1 MAQDITL
8 KLTNIDGES
17 KKSDTEIDV
26 YDFKFGVSQS
36 ASSSEGQGGGSA
48 KSDCRDLVVTKLID
62 KATPIIFLYSA
73 LGTPITQAVM
83 TVRKAGGQALDY
95 LVITLTDVIVTN
107 VSTGGKS
114 DDERIREEISLSYA
128 TISIQYKVQNADGTG
143 GAVTHKKYDVE
154 HNKEV

>member
-95 LVITLTDVIVTN
+95 LA
-107 VSTGGKS
+107 VS
-114 DDERIREEISLSYA
+114 Y
-128 TISIQYKVQNADGTG
+128 
-143 GAVTHKKYDVE
+143 THLRAHETVLDLVCRLLLE
-154 HNKEV
+154 